1 MSFDLRALGR
11 MLDFINLMTYDMGTG
26 FSAVSTFNAPLR
38 EVASDPLGQP
48 MRRWN
53 NVTNAVRFY
62 RAHGVP
68 ADRLVLG
75 VPFYGSGFQVTS
87 AGPTTGSTSPTTR
100 RSRPAAGATSRS
112 CSTIPTGTVNWHPVA
127 ASPWL
132 YNSAERRFVSFET
145 PESILIRA
153 KHAKKNG
160 LLGTSCGNCPT
171 TTTALA
177 AGGHVGAVR
186 PLETLGGG
194 RHEGGR
200 PPPSQFTAE

>member
-1 MSFDLRALGR
+1 
-11 MLDFINLMTYDMGTG
+11 MTYDMGTG
-26 FSAVSTFNAPLR
+26 FSAVSTFNAPMR

-75 VPFYGSGFQVTS
+75 VPFYGRGFQVTS
-87 AGPTTGSTSPTTR
+87 EGSNHGLYQPYDATFSPGGWKDMKELLDDPRWT
-100 RSRPAAGATSRS
+100 PH
-112 CSTIPTGTVNWHPVA
+112 WHPVA

-132 YNSAERRFVSFET
+132 YNAAERRFVSFET

-153 KHAKKNG
+153 KHAKQSG
-160 LLGTSCGNCPT
+160 LLGTFMWELSDDD
-171 TTTALA
+171 AEHSLLA
-177 AGGHVGAVR
+177 AMSAPFVR
-186 PLETLGGG
+186 
-194 RHEGGR
+194 
-200 PPPSQFTAE
+200 